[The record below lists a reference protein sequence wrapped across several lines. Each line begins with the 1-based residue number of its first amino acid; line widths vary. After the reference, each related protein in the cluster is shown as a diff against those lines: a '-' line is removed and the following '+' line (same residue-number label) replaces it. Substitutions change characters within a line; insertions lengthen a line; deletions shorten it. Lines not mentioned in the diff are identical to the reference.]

1 MKKKYVDPFG
11 FSKAI
16 NWDKLDDP
24 KVLKQLEELYKE
36 EESQKEIQK
45 VRYDNKRR
53 REEGWKKDT
62 IGK

>member
-1 MKKKYVDPFG
+1 MKKKYIDPFG

-45 VRYDNKRR
+45 DRYDNKRR
-53 REEGWKKDT
+53 REER
-62 IGK
+62 

>member
-24 KVLKQLEELYKE
+24 KVLKQLERLWKE
-36 EESQKEIQK
+36 EGQKEMA
-45 VRYDNKRR
+45 RNGYDRKRR
-53 REEGWKKDT
+53 REEG
-62 IGK
+62 

>member
-1 MKKKYVDPFG
+1 MKGQNMKKKYIDPFG

-36 EESQKEIQK
+36 EESQKEIEK
-45 VRYDNKRR
+45 VRYYNKRR
-53 REEGWKKDT
+53 REEV
-62 IGK
+62 

>member
-24 KVLKQLEELYKE
+24 KVIKQLERLYNGLE
-36 EESQKEIQK
+36 DQKERARNRHK
-45 VRYDNKRR
+45 MKRR
-53 REEGWKKDT
+53 REEV
-62 IGK
+62 